1 MHHVGL
7 LLLLLVALLLLG
19 PLMVQSLSAA
29 GFLAAQASTM
39 VDSAI
44 ELVNL
49 SAVAAV
55 LAVIVAGL
63 LAIAILRLT
72 AGF

>member
-7 LLLLLVALLLLG
+7 LLLLLVALVLLA
-19 PLMVQSLSAA
+19 PLMIQGVDTAGSLT
-29 GFLAAQASTM
+29 AQAGAM
-39 VDSAI
+39 MDSVVR
-44 ELVNL
+44 LVNL

-55 LAVIVAGL
+55 LAVITAGL
-63 LAIAILRLT
+63 LAIAILRLV

>member
-7 LLLLLVALLLLG
+7 LLLFLVAMLLLG
-19 PLMVQSLSAA
+19 PLMVQGFGAA
-29 GFLAAQASTM
+29 GSLAAQASTM

-44 ELVNL
+44 KLVNL
-49 SAVAAV
+49 SAVVAV

>member
-19 PLMVQSLSAA
+19 PLMTQGFTAA
-29 GFLAAQASTM
+29 GSLAAQAGTM
-39 VDSAI
+39 LDSVI
-44 ELVNL
+44 KLVNL

-55 LAVIVAGL
+55 LAVIIAGL